1 MAGLCVQDYYVLY
14 DKIVEMEK
22 DGPIVVGASGITVNQ
37 FELMLSNFRAEVNQ
51 SVDQFYAVLF
61 KVLTEIKVGYQ
72 NIEVDDVRVLTM
84 EYELFNEGPRGPEIL
99 FDEKLQND
107 EEYNGEELEEY
118 SESDM

>member
-1 MAGLCVQDYYVLY
+1 
-14 DKIVEMEK
+14 MEK

-37 FELMLSNFRAEVNQ
+37 FEQMFSNFRAEVNQ
-51 SVDQFYAVLF
+51 SIDQFYAVLF

-99 FDEKLQND
+99 FDEKL
-107 EEYNGEELEEY
+107 
-118 SESDM
+118 